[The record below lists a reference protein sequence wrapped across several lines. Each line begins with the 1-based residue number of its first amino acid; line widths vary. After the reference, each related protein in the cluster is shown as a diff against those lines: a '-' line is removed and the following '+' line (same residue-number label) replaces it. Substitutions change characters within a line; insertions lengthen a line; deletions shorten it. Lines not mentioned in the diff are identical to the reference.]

1 VLAASHEL
9 IIAIPGEP
17 VMLDADPTRL
27 SQMIQ
32 NLLDNAAKFTPPGGK
47 IWLSANREGADVA
60 IRIRDSGIGI
70 PQGSLETVF
79 EMFSQLE
86 NAIDRTQGG
95 LGIGLALVRALAR
108 LHGGSVAARSDG
120 IGKGSEFVIRLP
132 VSEEERIVASKPRR
146 LPPASGR
153 GRSVLIV
160 DDNED
165 AAISLSMVLEMEG
178 HRVHVAFDG
187 TSGFEAAQDNRP
199 EVIILDIGLPDT
211 NGYEVARRIRKEPWG
226 VHVDLIALTG
236 WGQEKD
242 RQDAQA
248 AGFDHHFTK
257 PADLE
262 RLARLLNKEQGEET
276 W

>member
-1 VLAASHEL
+1 
-9 IIAIPGEP
+9 
-17 VMLDADPTRL
+17 M
-27 SQMIQ
+27 
-32 NLLDNAAKFTPPGGK
+32 
-47 IWLSANREGADVA
+47 
-60 IRIRDSGIGI
+60 
-70 PQGSLETVF
+70 
-79 EMFSQLE
+79 
-86 NAIDRTQGG
+86 
-95 LGIGLALVRALAR
+95 
-108 LHGGSVAARSDG
+108 
-120 IGKGSEFVIRLP
+120 
-132 VSEEERIVASKPRR
+132 
-146 LPPASGR
+146 
-153 GRSVLIV
+153 LIV
-160 DDNED
+160 DDNKD

-187 TSGFEAAQDNRP
+187 TSGFEAARDSRP
-199 EVIILDIGLPDT
+199 EVIILDIGLPDI
-211 NGYEVARRIRKEPWG
+211 NGYEIARRIRKEPWG